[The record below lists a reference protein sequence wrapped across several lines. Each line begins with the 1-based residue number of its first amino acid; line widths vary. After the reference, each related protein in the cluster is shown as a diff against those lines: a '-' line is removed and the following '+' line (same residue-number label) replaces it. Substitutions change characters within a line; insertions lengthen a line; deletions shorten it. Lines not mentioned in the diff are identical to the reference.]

1 MSELNVEVEKGKS
14 YKVES
19 IANEQ
24 FAINGVAKEVD
35 IIQLKGDKFYL
46 IKDNKSYTAEVL
58 SANYEEKSFEIRV
71 NNNVYHLNVE
81 DRFDLLLQELGM
93 EDLAAAGVTELKAP
107 MPGLVLSIDV
117 KVGQSIK
124 ANETLVVLEA
134 MKMENVLKAPTDVT
148 IKSIEVEQGQAV
160 EKNQLLIEFE
170 ASAG

>member
-35 IIQLKGDKFYL
+35 IIQLKGDKFHL

-170 ASAG
+170 AF

>member
-1 MSELNVEVEKGKS
+1 
-14 YKVES
+14 
-19 IANEQ
+19 
-24 FAINGVAKEVD
+24 
-35 IIQLKGDKFYL
+35 
-46 IKDNKSYTAEVL
+46 
-58 SANYEEKSFEIRV
+58 
-71 NNNVYHLNVE
+71 
-81 DRFDLLLQELGM
+81 
-93 EDLAAAGVTELKAP
+93 

-148 IKSIEVEQGQAV
+148 VKSIEVEQGQAV